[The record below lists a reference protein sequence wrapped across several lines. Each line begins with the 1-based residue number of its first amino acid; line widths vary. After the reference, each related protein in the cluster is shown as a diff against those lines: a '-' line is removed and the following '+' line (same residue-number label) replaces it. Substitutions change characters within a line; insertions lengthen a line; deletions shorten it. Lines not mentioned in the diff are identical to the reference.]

1 MSNPSAVLE
10 EKPTVEPQAAG
21 ILGGL
26 PGRAEDKLP
35 PWFSEQQRV
44 AWTQFESLPM
54 PARTEQAW
62 RFSNIGALD
71 LSPYRKATAVSEGE
85 GREILELSVGLEK
98 ISGRLVFADDH
109 ILERDILSE
118 KFRKTGVLFQP
129 LERAMI
135 EHEDLFRRHFMSQ
148 PATLGSAKFAAL
160 HEAFVRSGIFLY
172 VPAGVQIDLPFE
184 TFHWL
189 HAENAAIF
197 PHTLVVAEEG
207 SNVTL
212 VENFRSTDPHRAG
225 FACGVNDLIVGRGA
239 KVTYVCTQAWS
250 DRTVSC
256 QINATTVA
264 RDASA
269 LNLHLALGGRFS
281 RMESLSRLTGEGS
294 RSDMLA
300 VALVQ
305 GTQEFDARTLQD
317 HAAPHTASDL
327 LFKNA
332 LHDRGR
338 TTFGGLIRVE
348 PHAHFTDA
356 YQKVR
361 NLLLS
366 DEAEANSMPGLEILA
381 DNVKCT
387 HGATSGQLDEDEMFY
402 LLARGIPAPVARQLL
417 VGGFLNEVLERLPD
431 RPLVEK
437 LEGLIATKFARR
449 AT

>member
-1 MSNPSAVLE
+1 MSNSSAVLE
-10 EKPTVEPQAAG
+10 EETAAEPETAR
-21 ILGGL
+21 ILGGIQGVADEVL
-26 PGRAEDKLP
+26 PG
-35 PWFSEQQRV
+35 WFADQQRA
-44 AWTQFESLPM
+44 AWTQFQSLPV
-54 PARTEQAW
+54 PVRTDQAW

-71 LSPYRKATAVSEGE
+71 LSPYRKATAVSEEE
-85 GREILELSVGLEK
+85 GREILEDSVSLEK

-118 KFRKTGVLFQP
+118 KLHKAGVLFQP

-160 HEAFVRSGIFLY
+160 HEAFVRSGTFLY

-197 PHTLVVAEEG
+197 PHTLVVAAEG
-207 SNVTL
+207 SKVTL
-212 VENFRSTDPHRAG
+212 VENFRATDSQRAG

-250 DRTVSC
+250 DRTLNC
-256 QINATTVA
+256 QINATKVA

-269 LNLHLALGGRFS
+269 LNLHLALGGHYS

-300 VALVQ
+300 VAVVE

-417 VGGFLNEVLERLPD
+417 VGGFLNEVMERLPD
-431 RPLVEK
+431 RILVEK
-437 LEGLIATKFARR
+437 LEGLIATKFAQR